1 VHEIQVSEILLE
13 QLSESNKTTAQIL
26 IVQYFASACIIS
38 LVQELLTFWYK
49 INHKKIKGK
58 EYIHV
63 TSMHKAK
70 HNFIDMNNMFDLL
83 DRRAKVC
90 SPKGAPHIKIS
101 QGKVE
106 FSTSC

>member
-1 VHEIQVSEILLE
+1 MKPYNITSRSLIIA

-58 EYIHV
+58 ECIHV

-70 HNFIDMNNMFDLL
+70 HNL
-83 DRRAKVC
+83 
-90 SPKGAPHIKIS
+90 
-101 QGKVE
+101 
-106 FSTSC
+106 